1 MDNILSFRFRSQDI
15 ITRGTDTVLTLGVM
29 IVCCYSAGGSAPSLQ
44 QPCGVPHP
52 QLLIT
57 WFTWKSP
64 FKAPASA
71 SASGAGSATGL
82 ALIMTMQDRRTNSTT
97 AFCILQEVWEIR
109 LTEADVM

>member
-64 FKAPASA
+64 CKASGSA
-71 SASGAGSATGL
+71 LGAGSATGL
-82 ALIMTMQDRRTNSTT
+82 AWIMNIQERRTTNTR
-97 AFCILQEVWEIR
+97 AFCILH
-109 LTEADVM
+109 